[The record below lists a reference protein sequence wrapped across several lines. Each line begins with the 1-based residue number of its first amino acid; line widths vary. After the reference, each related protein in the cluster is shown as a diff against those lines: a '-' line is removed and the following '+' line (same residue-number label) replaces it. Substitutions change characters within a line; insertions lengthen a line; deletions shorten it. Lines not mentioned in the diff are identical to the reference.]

1 MQRIELLASS
11 SGEPVA
17 EHDAIEMVGLVLQA
31 PGEQSGAHHL
41 NVRTVLV
48 LAAADRMIGPSQLNV
63 GAWQGQT
70 ALIGGVELPLSAFR
84 QTDFGVTHHAHM
96 SYLVV
101 IGAVVD
107 EDCQIN
113 AHLGR
118 SQTNT
123 FRRVHGREHVAQQLE
138 KLVIERSHR
147 PRATMQ
153 DRATPADNR
162 QHSAAGP

>member
-1 MQRIELLASS
+1 VQRIEFLASS

-31 PGEQSGAHHL
+31 ASEQPGAHHL
-41 NVRTVLV
+41 NGGAVLI

-63 GAWQGQT
+63 RAWQGQT
-70 ALIGGVELPLSAFR
+70 ALIGGVQLPLFAFR
-84 QTDFGVTHHAHM
+84 QTDFGITHHADM

-107 EDCQIN
+107 EYRQID
-113 AHLGR
+113 AYLGR

-123 FRRVHGREHVAQQLE
+123 LGRVHGREHVAQ
-138 KLVIERSHR
+138 
-147 PRATMQ
+147 
-153 DRATPADNR
+153 
-162 QHSAAGP
+162 